1 MPPERSKKIKERE
14 ALAARIR
21 DAGYEMP
28 PCSHCERHG
37 RKCLVLPQDS
47 GRCSECVWRG
57 FKCDVEGIPVSDWSS
72 LEREEKRI
80 RQERK
85 ETLAKLLRLDKQ
97 EEFLRTRGIA
107 MLRRGLKTLDELDAA
122 EEKERKEKE
131 AKEAAKLQAAQ
142 AAEAVMPS
150 FVEGDP
156 EIAFLSDLPVDFW
169 VDLGY
174 GGGTPQASQGT

>member
-14 ALAARIR
+14 ALAIRIR
-21 DAGYEMP
+21 DTGYEMP

-72 LEREEKRI
+72 LER
-80 RQERK
+80 
-85 ETLAKLLRLDKQ
+85 Q

-107 MLRRGLKTLDELDAA
+107 MLRRGLKTLDELDAV

-131 AKEAAKLQAAQ
+131 AKEAAELQPAQ

-150 FVEGDP
+150 FAEGDP
-156 EIAFLSDLPVDFW
+156 EVAFLSDLPADFW
-169 VDLGY
+169 VGLGFV
-174 GGGTPQASQGT
+174 GGTPQASQGS

>member
-1 MPPERSKKIKERE
+1 M
-14 ALAARIR
+14 
-21 DAGYEMP
+21 
-28 PCSHCERHG
+28 
-37 RKCLVLPQDS
+37 
-47 GRCSECVWRG
+47 
-57 FKCDVEGIPVSDWSS
+57 SDWSS

-107 MLRRGLKTLDELDAA
+107 MLRRGLRTLDELDAA

-131 AKEAAKLQAAQ
+131 AKKAADLQTAQ
-142 AAEAVMPS
+142 AAEMVMPS
-150 FVEGDP
+150 YAEGDP
-156 EIAFLSDLPVDFW
+156 EVAFLADLPADFW

-174 GGGTPQASQGT
+174 VGGTPQASQGT